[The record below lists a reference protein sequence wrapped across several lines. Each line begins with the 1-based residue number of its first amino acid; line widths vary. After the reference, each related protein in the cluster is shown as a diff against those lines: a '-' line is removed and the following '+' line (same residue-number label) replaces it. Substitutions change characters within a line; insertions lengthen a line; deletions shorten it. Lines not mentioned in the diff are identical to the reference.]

1 MVFYSSSIESPGRKR
16 TKVSSLW
23 RFGEFHKYS
32 WCIQLL
38 AIGQSPLVYESAQIK
53 FVHKM
58 MKSVQLRWI
67 KNQLEA
73 YYQPHLLQFFMKG
86 CSSKWIALQQSRK
99 RRMSHDKDSPLIIFK
114 SKQMVD
120 VGNCVGKRQ

>member
-23 RFGEFHKYS
+23 RFGEFNKYS
-32 WCIQLL
+32 CCIQFL

-58 MKSVQLRWI
+58 MKSVQLRLI

-86 CSSKWIALQQSRK
+86 CSSKWIALQQSLK
-99 RRMSHDKDSPLIIFK
+99 GKMSHNKDSPLIMFI
-114 SKQMVD
+114 SKQMVE
-120 VGNCVGKRQ
+120 VGHYMGKRQ